1 MNEASYLMLNEKE
14 VVFDQCVEPLG
25 DFHSHT
31 DLQIIR
37 GFLDE
42 TEVAAYETIAQQVR
56 REMKLD
62 QLSANVGH
70 LPLPLDYKYI
80 MHHKGRYDV
89 WNIQPLTALSLKRP
103 PQIES
108 ASCLLQ
114 SLGFLFVDPFVIDD
128 GKWHQDAVEL
138 FPSFNH
144 LANTNLPPFY
154 YTVLVALTEQKVE
167 NAPTHFHFENE
178 NRNYWVPLQRGDAL
192 IFPGTVWHRGSANH
206 TSNSRDMLYATYT
219 PAWYNEE
226 KL

>member
-62 QLSANVGH
+62 QLLANVGQ

-103 PQIES
+103 PQIKS

-128 GKWHQDAVEL
+128 GKWHQAVGTYDQNNINL
-138 FPSFNH
+138 FVDGTLQS
-144 LANTNLPPFY
+144 TTGSTLPIIYNIGRKFQIGY
-154 YTVLVALTEQKVE
+154 
-167 NAPTHFHFENE
+167 HFESFSYFDGKIAKASVY
-178 NRNYWVPLQRGDAL
+178 NRALSAQEVQQNFNALRGRFG
-192 IFPGTVWHRGSANH
+192 I
-206 TSNSRDMLYATYT
+206 
-219 PAWYNEE
+219 
-226 KL
+226 